1 MTLATLL
8 LVALPLTL
16 ALSIFDPHPT
26 VDITTPPARII
37 GARSRLGAESFRGI
51 PFAKPP
57 IGQLRLRPPQPLSAL
72 GETVDTEN
80 PRSCPQMF
88 FGNDL
93 YSSPFTSVVGAIAE
107 NPLFQKVTNTG
118 EDCLTINV
126 QRPKGTT
133 ASSNLPVLFWIW
145 GGAFQFGSTAMY
157 DAAILLKESERN
169 NQQFIF
175 VTANYRSGAFGF
187 LPGKEIKADGAS
199 NLALLDQRL
208 ALEWVADN
216 IAAFGGDPSKVT
228 IWGLS
233 SGAVSVMDQMLLY
246 DGNNTYKGK
255 PLFRGAIM
263 NSGSLF
269 PANPV
274 DSPKAQAIYDHVV
287 LRAGCSTAPST
298 LDCLRGLDYQT
309 FHQAANSVPALLS
322 YTSLA
327 LSYMPRPDGVVLTD
341 SPEALVAAGKYA
353 AVPTIIGNQEDEG
366 TTFAFFQGNITNT
379 AEIAAYLSEYY
390 FQDANATQIDE
401 LLAAYPD
408 DPAQGSPFNTGNKNN
423 IQPQYKRL
431 SAILGDLAFIFTRRS
446 FLETHTSLFPDVPV
460 WSYLMSHNAGFTPL
474 GSFHAGD
481 LITIFYD
488 KLGFYTAT
496 NIRSYYFS
504 FVKNLDPNADGGRMP
519 WPKWSEGR
527 NLMHFLLRE
536 GRLLVDDFRMEGYRW
551 FRSNLGNIRM

>member
-1 MTLATLL
+1 MRLATLL

-16 ALSIFDPHPT
+16 AWSIFDSPPT

-37 GARSRLGAESFRGI
+37 GSRSIRGTENFRGI

-57 IGQLRLRPPQPLSAL
+57 VGELRLRPPQPLSAL
-72 GETVDTEN
+72 GETVDTKI

-93 YSSPFTSVVGAIAE
+93 LSSPFTAMVEAIAQT
-107 NPLFQKVTNTG
+107 PLYHEVTNTG

-145 GGAFQFGSTAMY
+145 GGAFQFGSSTLY
-157 DAAILLKESERN
+157 DASILLEESRKN
-169 NQQFIF
+169 GQPIIF

-187 LPGKEIKADGAS
+187 LPGKEVKADGAS

-233 SGAVSVMDQMLLY
+233 SGAVSVMDQMALY

-263 NSGSLF
+263 NSGSLL
-269 PANPV
+269 PASPV

-287 LRAGCSTAPST
+287 LRAGCSMAPSS
-298 LDCLRGLDYQT
+298 LDCLRALDYPT
-309 FHQAANSVPALLS
+309 YHQAASSVPSLFS
-322 YTSLA
+322 YSSLA
-327 LSYMPRPDGVVLTD
+327 LSYMPRSDGVVLTD

-353 AVPTIIGNQEDEG
+353 AVPTIIDRR
-366 TTFAFFQGNITNT
+366 
-379 AEIAAYLSEYY
+379 L
-390 FQDANATQIDE
+390 
-401 LLAAYPD
+401 
-408 DPAQGSPFNTGNKNN
+408 PF
-423 IQPQYKRL
+423 
-431 SAILGDLAFIFTRRS
+431 
-446 FLETHTSLFPDVPV
+446 
-460 WSYLMSHNAGFTPL
+460 
-474 GSFHAGD
+474 
-481 LITIFYD
+481 
-488 KLGFYTAT
+488 
-496 NIRSYYFS
+496 
-504 FVKNLDPNADGGRMP
+504 
-519 WPKWSEGR
+519 
-527 NLMHFLLRE
+527 
-536 GRLLVDDFRMEGYRW
+536 
-551 FRSNLGNIRM
+551 